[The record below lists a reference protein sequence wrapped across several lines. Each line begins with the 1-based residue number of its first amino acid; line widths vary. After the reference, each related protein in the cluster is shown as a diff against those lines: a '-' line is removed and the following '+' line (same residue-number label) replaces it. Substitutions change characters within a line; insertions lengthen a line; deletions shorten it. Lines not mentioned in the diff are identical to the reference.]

1 MNRRNYSKNIDNM
14 KFNYDYPDG
23 IDFHP
28 GHKLSNKLVEYILDI
43 AKNAMDVQRKASG
56 EWDRVENSMEA
67 YVDLNEY
74 EKSLVGKHSKRPVG
88 LVVPM
93 LYAAHETMMT
103 YFSGMFTSHPIHKI
117 RGLGSVDAVAKGA
130 LLERVLTWQH
140 IMWKTGLDIQ
150 TVISDSIKYGSG
162 FATLEWRKHVGK
174 TGVQEEITE
183 LLEVLLQDSLPDH
196 KVGDVARMLEDKV
209 LWEGNKLIPIDRY
222 KFFIDPAINYHNLEK
237 ARYFGWWDIE
247 SVYDLSRREKDDEEY
262 LFNLKYLLHYVEQGN
277 GNDEMNDFYQLSKR
291 GSRHG
296 GQGYDRLATDK
307 TKGSSDVITIEVDL
321 IPRDWKL
328 GDSTTP
334 ERWRFR
340 IGARKVIIQAH
351 KCNYMHNMPNVLG
364 AFPLNDGHGQIP
376 ISVLF
381 QLMGLEDTACWLL
394 NTRLDNVAKTMND
407 MLIVNPHAFEWED
420 VINQAP
426 GKLIRL
432 SQQFY
437 YNRAPLEAFIK
448 QLQVSDVT
456 QGHIGD
462 FGMMS
467 SLIKELSGTTN
478 LTQGIMQGMPER
490 PTERGMDIAARGST
504 SRMQYLGNRIG
515 LQFLQDL
522 GIQEAYNTIQFMGE
536 DVIVETHGRDQQ
548 KIFDM
553 YGIGTKNVKVR
564 PTDLDFPFMVMPPGG
579 ILPGMENVQAI
590 TQVMQTLMN
599 SPDAVMEVTKNN
611 DITRLFSYWARL
623 SGFEDVEEFE
633 RTVPAG
639 GGPQVSVQPD
649 EQVQQQVQA
658 GNMVPAGEF
667 LGDV

>member
-1 MNRRNYSKNIDNM
+1 MDKRKYAGNIDNM
-14 KFNYDYPDG
+14 KLDYDYPGG

-28 GHKLSNKLVEYILDI
+28 GHKLSKELVEYLKDI
-43 AKNAMDVQRKASG
+43 AKNGMDVQRKASS

-74 EKSLVGKHSKRPVG
+74 EASLKGKHSKRPVG

-103 YFSGMFTSHPIHKI
+103 YFSGMFTNHPIHKI
-117 RGLGSVDAVAKGA
+117 RGLGSVEAVAKGA

-150 TVISDSIKYGSG
+150 TVISDSLKYGSG

-174 TGVQEEITE
+174 TGVQEEVTD
-183 LLEVLLQDSLPDH
+183 LLEVLLKDTAGYKSGSL
-196 KVGDVARMLEDKV
+196 VRMLDEKV
-209 LWEGNKLIPIDRY
+209 LWEGNKLVPIDRY
-222 KFFIDPAINYHNLEK
+222 KFFIDPAINYHELDK

-247 SVYDLSRREKDDEEY
+247 SVYDLSRREDDPEEY
-262 LFNLKYLLHYVEQGN
+262 LFNMKALLHYVEQGN
-277 GNDEMNDFYQLSKR
+277 GNDEMTDYYQLSKR

-307 TKGSSDVITIEVDL
+307 TRGSTDILTIEVDL

-328 GDSTTP
+328 GESTKP

-340 IGARKVIIQAH
+340 VGARKVIIQAH
-351 KCNYMHNMPNVLG
+351 KCNYMHNKPSVIG
-364 AFPLNDGHGQIP
+364 ACPLNDGHCQIP

-381 QLMGLEDTACWLL
+381 QLQGLEDTACWLL
-394 NTRLDNVAKTMND
+394 NTRLDNVAKTIND

-420 VINQAP
+420 VINPGP

-467 SLIKELSGTTN
+467 QLIKELSGTTN

-490 PTERGMDIAARGST
+490 PTERGIDIAARGST

-515 LQFLQDL
+515 LQFLYDL
-522 GIQEAYNTIQFMGE
+522 GVQEAYNTVQYMSE

-548 KIFDM
+548 KIWDM
-553 YGIGTKNVKVR
+553 YGLGTKNVKVS
-564 PTDLDFPFMVMPPGG
+564 PMDLDFPFMVVPPGG
-579 ILPGMENVQAI
+579 VLPGMENLQAI
-590 TQVMQTLMN
+590 TQVVQTLMN
-599 SPDAVMEVTKNN
+599 TPDAVMEITKNN
-611 DITRLFSYWARL
+611 DINRLFTYWARL

-633 RTVPAG
+633 RATPIA
-639 GGPQVSVQPD
+639 GPQVSVQPD

-658 GNMVPAGEF
+658 GNMVPAGE
-667 LGDV
+667 LVGYV

>member
-1 MNRRNYSKNIDNM
+1 MDKKRYSGNIDTM
-14 KFNYDYPDG
+14 QLDYDYPGD
-23 IDFHP
+23 IDLHP
-28 GHKLSNKLVEYILDI
+28 GHKLSKKLVTYILEI
-43 AKNAMDVQRKASG
+43 AKNAMDVQRKSNS
-56 EWDRVENSMEA
+56 EWERVEKSMEA

-74 EKSLVGKHSKRPVG
+74 EQSLVGKHSKRPVG

-103 YFSGMFTSHPIHKI
+103 YFSGMFTNHPIHKI
-117 RGLGSVDAVAKGA
+117 RGLGSVEAVAKGA

-150 TVISDSIKYGSG
+150 TVISDSLKYGSG

-174 TGVQEEITE
+174 TGVQEEITD
-183 LLEVLLQDSLPDH
+183 LLEVMLQNTTGYKSGSM
-196 KVGDVARMLEDKV
+196 VRMLEDKT
-209 LWEGNKLIPIDRY
+209 LWEGNKLVPIDRY
-222 KFFIDPAINYHNLEK
+222 KFFIDPAINYHELDK

-247 SVYDLSRREKDDEEY
+247 STYDLARREKDPEEY
-262 LFNLKYLLHYVEQGN
+262 LFNMKALLHYVEQGN
-277 GNDEMNDFYQLSKR
+277 GNDEMTDYYQLSKR

-296 GQGYDRLATDK
+296 GQGYDRYATDN
-307 TKGSSDVITIEVDL
+307 TKGSTDVITIEVDL
-321 IPRDWKL
+321 IPKDWKL

-351 KCNYMHNMPNVLG
+351 KCNYMHNMPGILG
-364 AFPLNDGHGQIP
+364 ASPLNDGHCQIP

-381 QLMGLEDTACWLL
+381 QLQGLEDTACWLL

-420 VINQAP
+420 VINQSP

-448 QLQVSDVT
+448 QLQVNDVT

-467 SLIKELSGTTN
+467 QLIKELSGTTN

-515 LQFLQDL
+515 LQFLYDL
-522 GIQEAYNTIQFMGE
+522 GVQEAYNTVQFMGE

-548 KIFDM
+548 KIWDM
-553 YGIGTKNVKVR
+553 YGLGTKNVKVS
-564 PTDLDFPFMVMPPGG
+564 PMDLDFPFMVVPPGG
-579 ILPGMENVQAI
+579 VIPGMENLQSI
-590 TQVMQTLMN
+590 TQVLQTFMN
-599 SPDAVMEVTKNN
+599 SPDAVME
-611 DITRLFSYWARL
+611 ITRNTDINRLFTYWARL
-623 SGFEDVEEFE
+623 SGVEDIEEFE
-633 RTVPAG
+633 RVMPAG
-639 GGPQVSVQPD
+639 AGPQVSVQPD
-649 EQVQQQVQA
+649 AQVQQQVQA
-658 GNMVPAGEF
+658 GNYAPAGEMV
-667 LGDV
+667 GYV